1 MKVEDSKPL
10 ISIVTVCF
18 NSENTIK
25 DTIDSVLNQTYGNIE
40 YIIIDGG
47 SIDGTVEFVQSYGDK
62 IARFVSEPDKG
73 IYDAMNKGIALATGD
88 IIGILN
94 SDDFYID
101 ELVIEKV
108 VKEFERNI
116 DCLYADLVYVRSE
129 NLNKVIRYYDSSQ
142 FTPSKFAYGWMP
154 AHPTFFVK
162 KDIYSKYGVFRT
174 DLKIAADFDLMLRFL
189 YTHSLTYFYMQKP
202 IIKMRMGGVS
212 TSFSSVWINNI
223 EKLRVC
229 KDNGIKTN
237 IFKILFKYL
246 AKILGLLRL

>member
-129 NLNKVIRYYDSSQ
+129 NLNKVVRYYDSSQ
-142 FTPSKFAYGWMP
+142 FAPSKVAYGWMP

>member
-129 NLNKVIRYYDSSQ
+129 NLNKVVRYYDSSH
-142 FTPSKFAYGWMP
+142 FSPSKFAYGWMP

-162 KDIYSKYGVFRT
+162 KDIYNKHGVFRT
-174 DLKIAADFDLMLRFL
+174 DLKIAADFDLMVRFL
-189 YTHSLTYFYMQKP
+189 YTHNLVCSYMKEP
-202 IIKMRMGGVS
+202 IIKMRVGGVS
-212 TSFSSVWINNI
+212 TSFSSIWINNI
-223 EKLRVC
+223 ETLRVC

-237 IFKILFKYL
+237 IFKILSSYPS
-246 AKILGLLRL
+246 KILGLLKR